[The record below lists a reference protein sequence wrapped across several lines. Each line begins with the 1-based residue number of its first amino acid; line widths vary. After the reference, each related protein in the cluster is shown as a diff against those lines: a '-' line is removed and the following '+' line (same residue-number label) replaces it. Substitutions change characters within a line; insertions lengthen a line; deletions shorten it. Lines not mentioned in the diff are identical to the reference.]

1 MLAFWQVHGPVRSLG
16 YRFGPLAYSSDVSAL
31 DEGAFAAL
39 EGIDIWIVDALRHTP
54 HPTHANV
61 ATALSWIERVKP
73 RRAILTNLHHDLD
86 YEQLRSQLP
95 KGVEPAHDGMTVEFV
110 LD

>member
-1 MLAFWQVHGPVRSLG
+1 
-16 YRFGPLAYSSDVSAL
+16 
-31 DEGAFAAL
+31 
-39 EGIDIWIVDALRHTP
+39 
-54 HPTHANV
+54 
-61 ATALSWIERVKP
+61 VKP

-95 KGVEPAHDGMTVEFV
+95 KGVEPAHDGMTVDFV